1 MSKRSVYSNISHIV
15 LKATAPLYDRVVMKF
30 HVSHI
35 GQNYGP
41 WTLDEIMQRL
51 AKMELLSSDL
61 IFDEA
66 KNDWVPFMEF
76 APLVSALKG
85 LKPAAPPPKSAS
97 VETVSD
103 APSGTT
109 TLNSDERSEWFVQKQ
124 SHRFGPLSY
133 AGLIRALQE
142 KQVYEFELIWK
153 EGMGEW
159 VRVAEHPDFTPE
171 KIKAALETPEAKRA
185 FLQRKHARFT
195 YMNEVMV
202 HDNST
207 VYLGQS
213 FQGGAGGAGVI
224 IENASFQ
231 PGQTVLLH
239 FAAHDGMPAFNV
251 EAEIVSKRFV
261 KDVRDKKTPIPY
273 GLRFKRMDEKASKVW
288 NTYFKDKA
296 AG

>member
-1 MSKRSVYSNISHIV
+1 
-15 LKATAPLYDRVVMKF
+15 MKF
-30 HVSHI
+30 QVSHV

-51 AKMELLSSDL
+51 AKMELLASDF
-61 IFDEA
+61 IFDEGT
-66 KNDWVPFMEF
+66 NEWVPLMEF
-76 APLVSALKG
+76 APLVNAIKGAKPSAPP
-85 LKPAAPPPKSAS
+85 KPAKTTTHD
-97 VETVSD
+97 ETVID
-103 APSGTT
+103 KPTGTT
-109 TLNSDERSEWFVQKQ
+109 ALHADERAEWFVQKQ

-133 AGLIRALQE
+133 SGLIRALQE

-159 VRVAEHPDFTPE
+159 VRIAEHPDFTPE
-171 KIKAALETPEAKRA
+171 KIKAALTTPESKRA

-195 YMNEVMV
+195 YMNDVMV
-202 HDNST
+202 HDDTT

-224 IENASFQ
+224 IENATFQ

-273 GLRFKRMDEKASKVW
+273 GLRFKRMNDEASKLW
-288 NTYFKDKA
+288 TKYIKNKA
-296 AG
+296 A

>member
-1 MSKRSVYSNISHIV
+1 
-15 LKATAPLYDRVVMKF
+15 MKY

-41 WTLDEIMQRL
+41 WSLDEILQRL
-51 AKMELLSSDL
+51 AKMELIASDF
-61 IFDEA
+61 IFDET
-66 KNDWVPFMEF
+66 KQEWVPLMEF
-76 APLVSALKG
+76 QPLVQALKG
-85 LKPAAPPPKSAS
+85 TKPAAPPKPNRA
-97 VETVSD
+97 VETTETLTTPTITTD
-103 APSGTT
+103 TLTGTT
-109 TLNSDERSEWFVQKQ
+109 TLHADEKAEWFVQKQ

-159 VRVAEHPDFTPE
+159 IRVAEHPEFTPE
-171 KIKAALETPEAKRA
+171 KIKAALKTPASSRA

-195 YMNEVMV
+195 YMNDVMV
-202 HDNST
+202 HDDT
-207 VYLGQS
+207 CVYLGQS

-224 IENASFQ
+224 IENATFQ

-239 FAAHDGMPAFNV
+239 FATHDGIPAFNV
-251 EAEIVSKRFV
+251 EAEIVSKRYV

-273 GLRFKRMDEKASKVW
+273 GVQFKRMDEEAAKLWKR
-288 NTYFKDKA
+288 YFKEKGA
-296 AG
+296 A

>member
-1 MSKRSVYSNISHIV
+1 
-15 LKATAPLYDRVVMKF
+15 MKF

-51 AKMELLSSDL
+51 AKMELLASDL
-61 IFDEA
+61 IFDEG
-66 KNDWVPFMEF
+66 KDDWVPFMEF
-76 APLVSALKG
+76 APLVNALKG
-85 LKPAAPPPKSAS
+85 LKPAAPPKPAHAESA
-97 VETVSD
+97 VIDKPT
-103 APSGTT
+103 GTT
-109 TLNSDERSEWFVQKQ
+109 TLHSDEKAEWFVQKQ

-153 EGMGEW
+153 EGMSEW

-171 KIKAALETPEAKRA
+171 KVKAVLKTPDAKRA
-185 FLQRKHARFT
+185 FLQRQHARFT

-224 IENASFQ
+224 IENATFQ

-273 GLRFKRMDEKASKVW
+273 GLRFKRMDEKASKLW
-288 NTYFKDKA
+288 TKYFNEKKA

>member
-1 MSKRSVYSNISHIV
+1 
-15 LKATAPLYDRVVMKF
+15 MKF

-51 AKMELLSSDL
+51 AKMELIASDL
-61 IFDEA
+61 IFDES

-76 APLVSALKG
+76 APLVNALKG
-85 LKPAAPPPKSAS
+85 LKPAAPPK
-97 VETVSD
+97 
-103 APSGTT
+103 PSKTEEVVDTPTGTT
-109 TLNSDERSEWFVQKQ
+109 TLHSDEKAEWFVQKQ
-124 SHRFGPLSY
+124 SHRFGPLTYS
-133 AGLIRALQE
+133 GLIRALQE
-142 KQVYEFELIWK
+142 KQVYEFELVWK

-159 VRVAEHPDFTPE
+159 VRVAEHPEFTPE
-171 KIKAALETPEAKRA
+171 KIKAVLGTPEAKRA

-195 YMNEVMV
+195 YMNDVMV
-202 HDNST
+202 HDNTT

-224 IENASFQ
+224 IENATFQ

-239 FAAHDGMPAFNV
+239 FAAHDGIPAFNV

-273 GLRFKRMDEKASKVW
+273 GLRFKRMDEKASKLW
-288 NTYFKDKA
+288 TSYFKDKKA
-296 AG
+296 A